1 MGLNFPMQTKQK
13 VVDLQVQVYSE
24 FWLLEFS
31 QNAEMAFFGVVG
43 IMWLSVAGIKYWDE
57 AM

>member
-1 MGLNFPMQTKQK
+1 MRLNLSHTKETESR
-13 VVDLQVQVYSE
+13 LQVQFYRK

>member
-1 MGLNFPMQTKQK
+1 MRLNLSHAKETESR
-13 VVDLQVQVYSE
+13 LQVQFYSK
-24 FWLLEFS
+24 FWLLEVS